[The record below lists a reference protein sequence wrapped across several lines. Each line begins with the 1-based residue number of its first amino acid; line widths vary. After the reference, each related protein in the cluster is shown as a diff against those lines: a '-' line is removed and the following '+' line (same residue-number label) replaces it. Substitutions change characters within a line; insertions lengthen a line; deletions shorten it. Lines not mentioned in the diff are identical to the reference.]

1 MIAKIATAAVY
12 VEDQQAALR
21 FWTEAVGFS
30 VHRSQS
36 MGPEAE
42 WLEVGPP
49 GAESCVVIYPK
60 AMMGD
65 WEERRPSIVFEC
77 NDIRGA
83 FEAMSSRGV
92 EFTQEPTDMA
102 WGPFAIFRDPDGNEF
117 GLRQA

>member
-1 MIAKIATAAVY
+1 MISKIATPAVY

-21 FWTEAVGFS
+21 FWTDSVGFE
-30 VHRSQS
+30 VHRSQP

-49 GAESCVVIYPK
+49 EAESCLVAYPK

-65 WEERRPSIVFEC
+65 WEERKPSIVFQC
-77 NDIRGA
+77 DDIRDT

-92 EFTQEPTDMA
+92 EFSQEPTDMA
-102 WGPFAIFRDPDGNEF
+102 WGPFAIYRDPDGNEF
-117 GLRQA
+117 GLREA